1 MRGRYWH
8 GWMWLVASGGT
19 VVTIALAAVALQAG
33 EPLKPPSLLADL
45 LKVQP
50 EWRLLDPATDLVG
63 DYTVEQLEEHDRWPP
78 WLEGDFDKD
87 DRDDIAAVLV
97 RRGAGGEPEFS
108 VVAVHGKTRGRAEF
122 VVPFG
127 PRRIFGVSDEFKA
140 DALTP
145 LHCIEC
151 HSNVWY
157 RWNGRAYEPLLHA
170 VGDSV
175 QIAGEAGRRLTLFA
189 DPRPDASRTADV
201 PICVRARVLQ
211 VGGREDERW
220 YRVEVDAPSSP
231 TGWVPHQL
239 VVSESE
245 EDCAG

>member
-1 MRGRYWH
+1 MPAG
-8 GWMWLVASGGT
+8 GVVAT
-19 VVTIALAAVALQAG
+19 MALASVALGAG
-33 EPLKPPSLLADL
+33 APPKPPSLLADL

-50 EWRLLDPATDLVG
+50 EWRLLDPTIDLVG
-63 DYTVEQLEEHDRWPP
+63 DYTVEQLEEFDRWPP

-97 RRGAGGEPEFS
+97 RRGAGGEPEFA
-108 VVAVHGKTRGRAEF
+108 VVAVHGRTRGRAEL
-122 VVPFG
+122 VEPFG

-140 DALTP
+140 DTLMP

-151 HSNVWY
+151 DLNVWY
-157 RWNGRAYEPLLHA
+157 RWNGRAYEPLLQA
-170 VGDSV
+170 VGDTI

-189 DPRPDASRTADV
+189 DPRADATRTADV
-201 PICVRARVLQ
+201 PLCVRAEVLE
-211 VGGREDERW
+211 VGGRENERW

-245 EDCAG
+245 ADCVG